1 MKTRIQILFASLFLV
16 SSGLYAQ
23 SNFRTGYF
31 MDGYLYR
38 HTMNPAFYANKGY
51 ASLGVGNFSLNTQS
65 NLGVSTFFYPTSG
78 GNMDFF
84 LSDNVSS
91 STFLGK
97 IHQNNIEN
105 VSLGEDILSFGF
117 WTKKK
122 NFHSFSASLQVMES
136 VAAPYDVFR
145 FLKEGTTNGTGY
157 DLSGFGGRMRTYA
170 QIAYGMSV
178 PVNDNIRVGAKVKGL
193 VGLIYLDT
201 KFNKFDVTLSGER
214 WSVSTDGELL
224 ASNVPATQT
233 SGSVPLSDVFDLDN
247 MDLDNIRPS
256 GFGAAVDLGVDW
268 QALPWLDVSAS
279 IVDLGFLHWSLDTR
293 MSTNGSWE
301 YTGFDEIDPMGEGT
315 YQDQLDAKLDELENL
330 VEFHSSDAG
339 SPMDFLP
346 ATVYVGAKA
355 SPCSWFSAGLLGT
368 ARLEG
373 KYSWAE
379 LRASANIEPKH
390 WFGVTASAAYGSFG
404 PKIGGA
410 LNLRLPILALFIGG
424 ELSSFHFV
432 SDNPNG
438 SNKIGD
444 IINGD
449 VTVVPRD
456 NLNLNLVVGL
466 NVVFGKTASKR
477 LSGSKSI

>member
-1 MKTRIQILFASLFLV
+1 
-16 SSGLYAQ
+16 
-23 SNFRTGYF
+23 
-31 MDGYLYR
+31 MDGYLYK
-38 HTMNPAFYANKGY
+38 HTMNPAFYASKGY
-51 ASLGVGNFSLNTQS
+51 ASVGVGNISLNTQS

-78 GNMDFF
+78 GNAEFF
-84 LSDNVSS
+84 LSDNVPS

-97 IHQNNIEN
+97 LRQNNFEN
-105 VSLGEDILSFGF
+105 ASLGEDLLSFGF
-117 WTKKK
+117 WTKKN

-136 VAAPYDVFR
+136 VSAPYNLFR
-145 FLKEGTTNGTGY
+145 FMKEGSTNGTGY
-157 DLSGFGGRMRTYA
+157 DMSGLSGRMRAYA

-178 PVNDNIRVGAKVKGL
+178 PINDNIRVGAKVKGL
-193 VGLIYLDT
+193 LGLIYMDT

-214 WSVSTDGELL
+214 WSVSTDGELI
-224 ASNVPATQT
+224 ASNVPATQN
-233 SGSVPLSDVFDLDN
+233 SDSVPISDVFDLDN
-247 MDLDNIRPS
+247 IDLDNMRPS
-256 GFGAAVDLGVDW
+256 GFGAAVDLGAMW
-268 QALPWLDVSAS
+268 QALPWLEVSAS

-301 YTGFDEIDPMGEGT
+301 YTGFDNIDPMGDGS
-315 YQDQLDAKLDELENL
+315 YQDQLDAKFDELDNI
-330 VEFHSSDAG
+330 VEFHPSEAG
-339 SPMDFLP
+339 SPMDILP

-355 SPCSWFSAGLLGT
+355 SPNSWFSAGLLGT

-379 LRASANIEPKH
+379 LRASANVEPKH

-404 PKIGGA
+404 PKLGGA
-410 LNLRLPILALFIGG
+410 LNVRLPILALFVGG

-432 SDNPNG
+432 SNNPNG

-444 IINGD
+444 LVKGESFL
-449 VTVVPRD
+449 VPRD

-477 LSGSKSI
+477 L